1 MKMLL
6 NGAAVLLTLNLATYV
21 HAAETDWLPI
31 ASDDESEWSFKSNSG
46 DNSVLDGKYPIARAI
61 VKAFDKKT
69 SKSQFIRFFV
79 KHEDCDA
86 GIGTLYQ
93 NDLEG
98 NFLRKGDYVK
108 GGGTWGSAAGEGICE
123 FYAKTKAEDLKN
135 KPNQKKSKK

>member
-1 MKMLL
+1 MLL

-108 GGGTWGSAAGEGICE
+108 GGVLGEVPQERG
-123 FYAKTKAEDLKN
+123 YASFMPKPRPKT
-135 KPNQKKSKK
+135 